1 MRLGMHEWK
10 RVIGEILPEPS
21 IDPLIKRMKEVCV
34 MDTELHED
42 FILEMSIYI
51 QVVIL
56 IHTYEVLELRVLCDN
71 VADS

>member
-1 MRLGMHEWK
+1 
-10 RVIGEILPEPS
+10 
-21 IDPLIKRMKEVCV
+21 

-42 FILEMSIYI
+42 LILEVSIYI